1 MSSTSEKFPDTYQ
14 DHLQQ
19 ALPKLFSARVE
30 SLDLPP
36 LLQEAV
42 LYAVLGDGKRVRPM
56 LVLGCCDAVGGSVPD
71 AMNGALAVEC
81 IHAFSLVHDDLPGMD
96 DDDLR
101 RGRPTVH
108 RAFDEATAILCGDLI
123 MNLAF
128 ELCMDLPRSSR
139 EVCLQLLKANRMM
152 IAGQSLDMNESM
164 PDGMG
169 ELEQLKLIHSCK
181 TGALIRGS
189 CRIGAILGGADSGQM
204 ELIDRYGEAI
214 GLMFQVVDDVLDE
227 TQTTDHLGKA
237 AAKDRD
243 MGKLTYPSVIGLEA
257 SLQEVRDLE
266 KQALELV
273 APLGEVAEPLAG
285 LARYLAIRTR

>member
-1 MSSTSEKFPDTYQ
+1 MPSTSPKFPDTYQ
-14 DHLQQ
+14 DYLQK
-19 ALPKLFSARVE
+19 ALPAMFTTRVE
-30 SLDLPP
+30 GLGLPP
-36 LLQEAV
+36 RLQEAV
-42 LYAVLGDGKRVRPM
+42 LYAVLGEGKRVRPM
-56 LVLGCCDAVGGSVPD
+56 LVLGCCDAVGGSVD
-71 AMNGALAVEC
+71 DSMFGAMAVES

-123 MNLAF
+123 MNMAF
-128 ELCMDLPRSSR
+128 EICMDLPRSSR
-139 EVCLQLLKANRMM
+139 EICLQLLKANRLM
-152 IAGQSLDMNESM
+152 IAGQSLDMNEPM
-164 PDGMG
+164 PDGLS

-181 TGALIRGS
+181 TGALILGS
-189 CRIGAILGGADSGQM
+189 CRIGAILGGANPEQM

-273 APLGEVAEPLAG
+273 APLGEAAEPLAA